1 MAARDARFIHP
12 SPLAA
17 SQTGGRGRC
26 QDRIKLM
33 AVRTAGSGAGA
44 GRSPLGSAAARVA
57 GAAYRGVRGLLP
69 GPGRRALDGAVT
81 ALTGSSSLRHL
92 DLGRGLRRRRSDPD
106 RLFVGWLLHAD
117 EDDGSARVHALFPHA
132 YLRSVGVN
140 SVILRK
146 PRAHYAS
153 LSFGAG
159 EVARLVA
166 ARLDVV
172 VFQGV
177 HGAPAVALA
186 RALRA
191 AGTRTVF
198 VTGDLFGSDIAEAV
212 DRVVGASDGLT
223 AVAGPGRDK
232 TSVIESALD
241 APPGLVKDHARAPRG
256 DRIRVVWVGYPD
268 NLPLLAPVCEA
279 LADPRLAR
287 YELVTI
293 SRGPGVT
300 YQWHRRRVHQQLV
313 ECDIAV
319 LPVGETAWYL
329 AKPNTRMT
337 MFKALGLPM
346 VASPIDAYQRTLTH
360 GLGCYFA
367 RTPAEWADA
376 LHALADPE
384 ARRAMGLAE
393 REKVLAAYSHE
404 AVGAKWHALFRSLV
418 PGRH

>member
-1 MAARDARFIHP
+1 ME
-12 SPLAA
+12 
-17 SQTGGRGRC
+17 T
-26 QDRIKLM
+26 M
-33 AVRTAGSGAGA
+33 AVRLAGSDADA
-44 GRSPLGSAAARVA
+44 GRSTFGGAAARVA
-57 GAAYRGVRGLLP
+57 GAAYRRTRRLLP
-69 GPGRRALDGAVT
+69 GAGRRALDGAFT
-81 ALTGSSSLRHL
+81 ALTGASSLRYL
-92 DLGRGLRRRRSDPD
+92 DLSRGLRRRRSAPD

-117 EDDGSARVHALFPHA
+117 EDGGGARVHALYPHA
-132 YLRSVGVN
+132 YLRSVGIN

-146 PRAHYAS
+146 PHVHYAP
-153 LSFGAG
+153 LAFGAD

-198 VTGDLFGSDIAEAV
+198 VTGDLLGSDIAQAV

-223 AVAGPGRDK
+223 AVAGPDRER

-241 APPGLVKDHARAPRG
+241 APPGLAKDYTRAAHGKRV
-256 DRIRVVWVGYPD
+256 RVVWVGYPE
-268 NLPLLAPVCEA
+268 NLPLLAPVRAA
-279 LADPRLAR
+279 LTDPRLAH

-300 YQWHRRRVHQQLV
+300 YEWHRRRVHHQLLA
-313 ECDIAV
+313 CDIAV
-319 LPVGETAWYL
+319 LPAGESDWYR

-337 MFKALGLPM
+337 MLKALGLPM
-346 VASPIDAYQRTLTH
+346 VASPIEAYERTLTH

-376 LHALADPE
+376 LYALAEPD
-384 ARRAMGLAE
+384 ARRIMGLAE
-393 REKVLAAYSHE
+393 REIVLARYGHE

>member
-1 MAARDARFIHP
+1 MAV
-12 SPLAA
+12 
-17 SQTGGRGRC
+17 
-26 QDRIKLM
+26 M
-33 AVRTAGSGAGA
+33 AVRLAGSDADA
-44 GRSPLGSAAARVA
+44 GRPGFGGAAARAA
-57 GAAYRGVRGLLP
+57 GAAYRRTRRLLP
-69 GPGRRALDGAVT
+69 EAGRRALDGALT
-81 ALTGSSSLRHL
+81 ALTGASSLRNL
-92 DLGRGLRRRRSDPD
+92 DLHRGLRRRRSAPE

-117 EDDGSARVHALFPHA
+117 EDGGGARVHALYPHA
-132 YLRSVGVN
+132 YLRSVGIN

-146 PRAHYAS
+146 PRVHYAP
-153 LSFGAG
+153 LAFGAD

-198 VTGDLFGSDIAEAV
+198 VTGDLLGRDISQVV

-223 AVAGPGRDK
+223 AVAGPDRYR

-241 APPGLVKDHARAPRG
+241 APPGLAKDYTRAARGKRV
-256 DRIRVVWVGYPD
+256 RVVWVGYAE
-268 NLPLLAPVCEA
+268 NLPLLAPVRAA
-279 LADPRLAR
+279 LTDPRLAH

-300 YQWHRRRVHQQLV
+300 YQWHRRRVHHQLV

-319 LPVGETAWYL
+319 LPVGESDWYR
-329 AKPNTRMT
+329 AKPNTRMA
-337 MFKALGLPM
+337 MLKALGLPV
-346 VASPIDAYQRTLTH
+346 VASPIEAYERTLTH
-360 GLGCYFA
+360 GVGCYFA
-367 RTPAEWADA
+367 RTPAEWANA
-376 LHALADPE
+376 LYSLVEPE
-384 ARRAMGLAE
+384 ARRVMGLAE
-393 REKVLAAYSHE
+393 REIVLARYGHA